1 MRVKTTDDQ
10 TDADARR
17 ATDIPPFLRARTE
30 KESARGPE
38 KEISGTRP
46 PPPPPPPPMRMG
58 CTNEYRRGSNRRRVA
73 VTRRDEK
80 NARAT
85 KRLNL
90 QPTTSPPLALSA
102 AVHRLRPP
110 HALHELVPP
119 AQPSVEPV
127 PRGVQFVVV
136 LVVHLRGP
144 KRSRVDDRGLERRDV
159 GVKLKGVRSGVER
172 RRGRVLKARDPGRR
186 DAPGKV
192 LKERRSPRRRD
203 RMGTSVIV
211 DADADAP

>member
-1 MRVKTTDDQ
+1 
-10 TDADARR
+10 
-17 ATDIPPFLRARTE
+17 
-30 KESARGPE
+30 
-38 KEISGTRP
+38 
-46 PPPPPPPPMRMG
+46 MRMG
-58 CTNEYRRGSNRRRVA
+58 CTNEYRRGSTRRRVA

-85 KRLNL
+85 KSLNL
-90 QPTTSPPLALSA
+90 RPTTSPPLALSA

-172 RRGRVLKARDPGRR
+172 RRGRGLKARDPGRR
-186 DAPGKV
+186 DAAGKV
-192 LKERRSPRRRD
+192 LKDRRSPRERG
-203 RMGTSVIV
+203 RMGTSVW
-211 DADADAP
+211 DAPDPSGARALRAARGRSRRAPAPWRSRATRRTGPGRRPRTCP